1 MTMEYKPE
9 DASRSWFSPAALASW
24 LTRFC
29 SGSNSD
35 DHDELAGDGD
45 NRSAA
50 QMAGA
55 AARYL
60 TYSPHKIKFA

>member
-1 MTMEYKPE
+1 MEYKPE
-9 DASRSWFSPAALASW
+9 DGSLSWFSLTALASW
-24 LTRFC
+24 LVRFC
-29 SGSNSD
+29 SGSYSD

-45 NRSAA
+45 NRST
-50 QMAGA
+50 AGA